1 MTDGAGRRPVQ
12 LALDL
17 PHEAAMGR
25 DDFVESPANAAALA
39 LVDRW
44 PDWPA
49 PAALLIGPEGSGK
62 SHLARIWSARSGA
75 PIVRAGDVTAE
86 DGPRLVAAGA
96 LALEDAGPGLD
107 EAALFH
113 LLNLT
118 REQNAFLLLTAAAE
132 PSAWRIGLP
141 DLASRLAALP
151 AVRLEAPDEALL
163 VRVLVKLLADR
174 QLAAEP
180 ALLDYV
186 LARMERSLAA
196 ARRLVLLLDRLTL
209 ERRRPLTRALA
220 AEALSRLAEEAGS
233 RET

>member
-1 MTDGAGRRPVQ
+1 MTDRPGRGPVQ

-25 DDFVESPANAAALA
+25 DDFVESPSNAAALA

-49 PAALLIGPEGSGK
+49 HAVLLTGPEGSGK

-75 PIVRAGDVTAE
+75 PIVPAAGIAAA
-86 DGPRLVAAGA
+86 DGPRLVSAGA

-113 LLNLT
+113 LLNLA
-118 REQNAFLLLTAAAE
+118 REQGAHLLPTAAAE
-132 PSAWRIGLP
+132 PAAWGIGLP

-151 AVRLEAPDEALL
+151 VVRLDPPDETLL

-174 QLAAEP
+174 QIAAEP

-220 AEALSRLAEEAGS
+220 AEALGRLAEEAGS
-233 RET
+233 REA

>member
-1 MTDGAGRRPVQ
+1 MTGAAGRGPVQ

-25 DDFVESPANAAALA
+25 DDFVESPSNAAALA

-49 PAALLIGPEGSGK
+49 QAVLLIGPEGSGK
-62 SHLARIWSARSGA
+62 SHLAHIWSARSGA
-75 PIVRAGDVTAE
+75 PIVRAAEIAAE

-113 LLNLT
+113 LLNLA
-118 REQNAFLLLTAAAE
+118 REQGIALLLTAAAE
-132 PSAWRIGLP
+132 PYAWGIGLP
-141 DLASRLAALP
+141 DLVSRLAALP
-151 AVRLEAPDEALL
+151 RVRLEAPDETLL
-163 VRVLVKLLADR
+163 RRVLVKLLADR
-174 QLAAEP
+174 QLAVEP
-180 ALLDYV
+180 AVLDYA

-220 AEALSRLAEEAGS
+220 AEALGRLAEEAGS
-233 RET
+233 REA